1 MILKIEELSMNAW
14 PSLITNLY
22 DGWVLRFSNGY
33 TKRANSIN
41 PIYPS
46 TINVDTKI
54 QMCENIYCKKG
65 LPIVYK
71 ITKESYPSNLDSVL
85 ELKGYNKKDETSI
98 RILSLSD
105 FRDVDNIEG
114 IKFEFEFTEEWIES
128 FILCSNIIDKLT
140 IDTMKKMLTNITG
153 EKICTNIIVNNE
165 IVACG
170 FGVIEDN
177 FVGIFDII
185 VKHDKRGLGYGKAIM
200 QGILSETQKRNIKS
214 AYLQVVV
221 GNEIAEN
228 LYSKLGFKEVYRYWY
243 RVKTI

>member
-14 PSLITNLY
+14 PSLQTNLY

-46 TINVDTKI
+46 TISVDTKI
-54 QMCENIYCKKG
+54 QICENIYCKKG

-71 ITKESYPSNLDSVL
+71 ITKESCPGDIDAAL
-85 ELKGYNKKDETSI
+85 EAKGYNKQDETSV
-98 RILSLSD
+98 RTLSLIDFKEVSD
-105 FRDVDNIEG
+105 VEG
-114 IKFEFEFTEEWIES
+114 IKLEFDFTEEWIES
-128 FILCSNIIDKLT
+128 FILCSDITDELT
-140 IDTMKKMLTNITG
+140 INTMKKMLANITG
-153 EKICTNIIVNNE
+153 ERICTNIIVNNE

-170 FGVIEDN
+170 FGVIENN

-185 VKHDKRGLGYGKAIM
+185 VKQDKRGLGYGKDIM
-200 QGILSETQKRNIKS
+200 QGILKEAQKRNIKS

-221 GNEIAEN
+221 GNEIAKN

>member
-14 PSLITNLY
+14 PSLQTNLY

-54 QMCENIYCKKG
+54 KMCENFYSNKR

-71 ITKESYPSNLDSVL
+71 ITRESCPSDIDSTL
-85 ELKGYNKKDETSI
+85 ESKGYKKQDETSV
-98 RILSLSD
+98 RILSFNDLKKVSN
-105 FRDVDNIEG
+105 VKG
-114 IKFEFEFTEEWIES
+114 IKLESDFTEEWIES
-128 FILCSNIIDKLT
+128 FILCSNIIEKLT
-140 IDTMKKMLTNITG
+140 IDTMRKMLANITG
-153 EKICTNIIVNNE
+153 EKICTNVIVNNE

-170 FGVIEDN
+170 FGVIENN
-177 FVGIFDII
+177 FLGIFDII
-185 VKHDKRGLGYGKAIM
+185 VKHDKRGLGYGKDIM
-200 QGILSETQKRNIKS
+200 QAILREAQKRNVES